1 MQGVRF
7 SDPINNIGWDVI
19 SISISSALYDER
31 NKTAPMKR
39 GLLLSAFLFIF
50 VACSP
55 PLDTQSLTQFQND
68 GNSTELNNEKNVP
81 LSTLTEASFAGQF
94 QSLFIDPNQVKIVD
108 SSQVE
113 WSDTCLGVE
122 QPGVD
127 CRPQSTP
134 GYRVIFEANGLQFE
148 IHADNVGG
156 QVQPA
161 TLGLQWTREGGEDG
175 LCDRLLIYLPDSA
188 HAGWCESGE
197 MKAASVNLQEILSP
211 EEYEQL
217 IDALRNFSENTINQ
231 PSSDANKPVLVT
243 LTFYGQGKTFPQSDD
258 QQSLIALAENIF
270 ARITP

>member
-19 SISISSALYDER
+19 SISISSPHYDER

-39 GLLLSAFLFIF
+39 GLLLSAFLLIL

-55 PLDTQSLTQFQND
+55 PLDSQSLTQFPND
-68 GNSTELNNEKNVP
+68 GNSTELNIEKNVP

-94 QSLFIDPNQVKIVD
+94 QSLFIDPNQVKILD

-113 WSDTCLGVE
+113 WSDSCLGVE

-134 GYRVIFEANGLQFE
+134 GYRVIFEANGLRFE

-188 HAGWCESGE
+188 YAGWCESGE

-231 PSSDANKPVLVT
+231 TSSDANEPVMVT

-258 QQSLIALAENIF
+258 QQSLLALVENIF
-270 ARITP
+270 ARIIP

>member
-1 MQGVRF
+1 
-7 SDPINNIGWDVI
+7 
-19 SISISSALYDER
+19 
-31 NKTAPMKR
+31 MKL
-39 GLLLSAFLFIF
+39 GLLLSAFLLIL

-55 PLDTQSLTQFQND
+55 PIDSQSLTQFQND
-68 GNSTELNNEKNVP
+68 GNFTELNNEQNVP
-81 LSTLTEASFAGQF
+81 LSSLTKASFADQF
-94 QSLFIDPNQVKIVD
+94 QSLFIDSNQVNIVG

-127 CRPQSTP
+127 CLPQSIP
-134 GYRVIFEANGLQFE
+134 GYRVVFEANGLQFE
-148 IHADNVGG
+148 IHADDVGS

-188 HAGWCESGE
+188 QACWCQSGE

-217 IDALRNFSENTINQ
+217 IDAMRNFNENTINQ
-231 PSSDANKPVLVT
+231 PSSDANEPVMVT
-243 LTFYGQGKTFPQSDD
+243 LTFYGQGKTFPQLDD
-258 QQSLIALAENIF
+258 QQSLLALAENIF